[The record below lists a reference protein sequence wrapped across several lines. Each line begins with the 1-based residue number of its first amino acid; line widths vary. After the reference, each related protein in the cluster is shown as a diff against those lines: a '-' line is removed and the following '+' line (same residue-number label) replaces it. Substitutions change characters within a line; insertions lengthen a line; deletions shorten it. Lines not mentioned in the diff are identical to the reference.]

1 VDGTP
6 SDCVHLGLLNFFK
19 ERPQMV
25 ISGINLGLNVADNI
39 FYSGTVAA
47 AMEGLLHGLP
57 AMAVSRKAWKPG
69 DPSLQQATAITVRL
83 AQWWIEQRE
92 WHGKC
97 VLNVNFPPGK
107 PRGLRFARLGQ
118 RQEHNPGVQER
129 DPLGRNYFW
138 AWASVNG
145 FTPDDEADFQMVDD
159 GFVSLTPLRVER
171 TWNDA
176 LTALAAVQLPQLD

>member
-1 VDGTP
+1 MIDRGLMRILLTNDDGVFAEGLVALKKSLTDSAHEVLVSAPDRERSASSQSLTIDRPVRVRKSGKEEWSVDGTP

-92 WHGKC
+92 WNGKC
-97 VLNVNFPPGK
+97 VLNVNFPP
-107 PRGLRFARLGQ
+107 R
-118 RQEHNPGVQER
+118 E
-129 DPLGRNYFW
+129 
-138 AWASVNG
+138 ASW
-145 FTPDDEADFQMVDD
+145 
-159 GFVSLTPLRVER
+159 TPLCQ
-171 TWNDA
+171 A
-176 LTALAAVQLPQLD
+176 GPA